1 MYKLKIPK
9 VDFPM
14 GPFPFPLCFDM
25 TLALLLAYHG
35 LDYRACFSGCYAA
48 EFHPEK
54 STLEELLIFPGY
66 DRSKYERAG
75 IVIEKQ
81 KVTCAQE
88 MAAILRAQ
96 LLRGSPVMLHFDGY
110 DCPWDK
116 NLFRRQHN
124 EHTVLATGISRGG
137 KLLKVCDLLFHKHQ
151 RTVWAKRV
159 MRHCQFYYQIKV
171 PKALYFDAD
180 RPPRSCLQAFYQTLL
195 RFIDDVEEHTEFL
208 ALEKE
213 DTIATKLF
221 SLLQRGRISHH
232 FYSMYL
238 DFLTENG
245 SSEAKKFCKSMH
257 EAQYVWGDC
266 LFYLLQSNAEHRYCP
281 HEMITCFR
289 ALAECY
295 RKMIALPEE
304 RTA

>member
-9 VDFPM
+9 VDFSM

-35 LDYRACFSGCYAA
+35 LDYRVCFSGCYAA

-54 STLEELLIFPGY
+54 STLEELLVFPGY

-88 MAAILRAQ
+88 IATILKTQ
-96 LLRGSPVMLHFDGY
+96 LLQGSPVMLHFDGY

-137 KLLKVCDLLFHKHQ
+137 KVLKVCDLLFHKHQ
-151 RTVWAKRV
+151 RTVWEKRV

-171 PKALYFDAD
+171 PNTLQYDAA
-180 RPPRSCLQAFYQTLL
+180 RSPRSCLRAFYQTLL
-195 RFIDDVEEHTEFL
+195 RFIDNVEEQISLQPSCSAFCSAGGSAITFMVCIWISWQKTGVQRRKRF
-208 ALEKE
+208 AKACMRRSMRGGIVCFICCSRMRS
-213 DTIATKLF
+213 IATVPMK
-221 SLLQRGRISHH
+221 
-232 FYSMYL
+232 
-238 DFLTENG
+238 
-245 SSEAKKFCKSMH
+245 
-257 EAQYVWGDC
+257 
-266 LFYLLQSNAEHRYCP
+266 
-281 HEMITCFR
+281 
-289 ALAECY
+289 
-295 RKMIALPEE
+295 
-304 RTA
+304 